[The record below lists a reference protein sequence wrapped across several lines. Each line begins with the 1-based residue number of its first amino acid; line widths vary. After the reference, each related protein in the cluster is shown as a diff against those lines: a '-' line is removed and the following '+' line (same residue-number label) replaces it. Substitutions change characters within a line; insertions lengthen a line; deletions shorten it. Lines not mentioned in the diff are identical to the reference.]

1 MTLRILVLLMAA
13 ILAARPTKK
22 GDPMS
27 PSTWASAASTYEGKP
42 VRTTSLLMEEP
53 GLVAADAPAAAVR
66 ILCGNEKGEEGGP
79 IIVVMPPDKF
89 EAFTK
94 TYSQRDK
101 GKGGAFGAVARSRV
115 IEATYVTIQGE
126 RALAYQFPAA
136 GLQGLA
142 KPSEILA
149 AQLRSATGEQLKA
162 AKPGWTRKAFLV
174 SQLDQRGKPET
185 TRELQRLVDLANA
198 KAIRDKEPRTSVR
211 ELSDRAKGGDTVLVE
226 DPKAKVEWLV
236 TWQ

>member
-1 MTLRILVLLMAA
+1 MIPRLLLALLAA
-13 ILAARPTKK
+13 TVAARPTKK

-27 PSTWASAASTYEGKP
+27 PSTWASAPATYEGKP
-42 VRTTSLLMEEP
+42 VRTTALLLEEP
-53 GLVAADAPAAAVR
+53 GLVAADASAAAVR

-94 TYSQRDK
+94 TYSKRDR
-101 GKGGAFGAVARSRV
+101 GKAGAFGSAARSRV
-115 IEATYVTIQGE
+115 IEGTYVTIQGE

-136 GLQGLA
+136 GLQGLP

-149 AQLRSATGEQLKA
+149 AQLRAATGEELKS
-162 AKPGWTRKAFLV
+162 AKPGWSRKAFLV

-198 KAIRDKEPRTSVR
+198 RAIQAKEPRTSVR
-211 ELSDRAKGGDTVLVE
+211 ELTDRAKSGEKVLVE

>member
-1 MTLRILVLLMAA
+1 MSLRLLFLLLAA
-13 ILAARPTKK
+13 TVAARPTKK

-27 PSTWASAASTYEGKP
+27 PSTWASAPATYEGKP
-42 VRTTSLLMEEP
+42 VRTTALLMEEP
-53 GLVAADAPAAAVR
+53 GLIAADAPAAAVR

-126 RALAYQFPAA
+126 RARAYQLPTAA
-136 GLQGLA
+136 AQALP
-142 KPSEILA
+142 KPSELLA
-149 AQLRSATGEQLKA
+149 AQLARATGEQLKA
-162 AKPGWTRKAFLV
+162 AKPGWTRKPFLV
-174 SQLDQRGKPET
+174 SRLDQRGKPET
-185 TRELQRLVDLANA
+185 TRELQRLADLANA
-198 KAIRDKEPRTSVR
+198 KAIQAKEARTSVR
-211 ELSDRAKGGDTVLVE
+211 DLTERARSGEPIVIE

>member
-1 MTLRILVLLMAA
+1 MSLRLLFLLLAA
-13 ILAARPTKK
+13 TVAARPTKK

-27 PSTWASAASTYEGKP
+27 PSTWASAPATYEGKP
-42 VRTTSLLMEEP
+42 VRTTALLMEEP
-53 GLVAADAPAAAVR
+53 GLIAADAPAAAVR

-89 EAFTK
+89 EAFTR

-115 IEATYVTIQGE
+115 IEAAYVTIQGE
-126 RALAYQFPAA
+126 RALAYQFPTTA
-136 GLQGLA
+136 LQALP

-149 AQLRSATGEQLKA
+149 AQLSRATGEQLKA
-162 AKPGWTRKAFLV
+162 AKPGWTRKPFLV

-198 KAIRDKEPRTSVR
+198 KAARDKEPRTSVR
-211 ELSDRAKGGDTVLVE
+211 ELSDRAKAGETILIE
-226 DPKAKVEWLV
+226 DPKARVEWVV
-236 TWQ
+236 TAR

>member
-1 MTLRILVLLMAA
+1 MIPRLLLLLAVA
-13 ILAARPTKK
+13 SVAARPTKK

-27 PSTWASAASTYEGKP
+27 PSTWAAAPATYEGKP
-42 VRTTSLLMEEP
+42 VRTAALLVEEP

-79 IIVVMPPDKF
+79 IIVLMPADRF
-89 EAFTK
+89 EGFVR

-101 GKGGAFGAVARSRV
+101 GKGGAFGATARSRV
-115 IEATYVTIQGE
+115 IEATYARVQGE
-126 RALAYQFPAA
+126 PALAYQLPAA
-136 GLQGLA
+136 SLQALP

-149 AQLRSATGEQLKA
+149 TQLARATGEQLKE
-162 AKPGWTRKAFLV
+162 AKPGWTRKPFLV
-174 SQLDQRGKPET
+174 SQLDKRGKPET

-198 KAIRDKEPRTSVR
+198 KAAQAKEPRTSVR
-211 ELSDRAKGGDTVLVE
+211 ELTDRTRSGERILVE